1 MSMTDHVK
9 ATIKSVNFHL
19 RNVYRIRRFITIDSC
34 YHLVRTLILSRLDY
48 AHSLMFGTSSKDRK
62 KLQQLQN
69 RAARIVFRTDR
80 YHPSAPL
87 LDRLHWLPVEK
98 RVVYKVLLL
107 TFKCLNGLG
116 PSYLTNTL
124 AYYSPVRSNLRS
136 ENKQLLQIPRTRRTY
151 GDNAFRA
158 AAPRLWNAIPTSM
171 RKCNSVCAFK

>member
-19 RNVYRIRRFITIDSC
+19 RNVYRLRRFITIDSC
-34 YHLVRTLILSRLDY
+34 HHLVRTLILSRPDY
-48 AHSLMFGTSSKDRK
+48 ANSRFGISSKDRK
-62 KLQQLQN
+62 KLQELQN
-69 RAARIVFRTDR
+69 RAARIVLRTDR

-116 PSYLTNTL
+116 PSYLTSRILLTYQNK
-124 AYYSPVRSNLRS
+124 SPV
-136 ENKQLLQIPRTRRTY
+136 
-151 GDNAFRA
+151 
-158 AAPRLWNAIPTSM
+158 
-171 RKCNSVCAFK
+171 